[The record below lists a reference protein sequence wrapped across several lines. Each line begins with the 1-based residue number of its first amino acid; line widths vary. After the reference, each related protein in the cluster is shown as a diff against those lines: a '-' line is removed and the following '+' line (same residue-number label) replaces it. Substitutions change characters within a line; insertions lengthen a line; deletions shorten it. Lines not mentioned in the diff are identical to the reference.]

1 MDMARLGV
9 FGAAMIGA
17 ASLQAHR
24 RNCKVP
30 WLAQQALLVVEAFKP
45 NSLQSLSQAQSN
57 LHRKQVTLLFSELN
71 LAGNMLAAGLLGIHS
86 EV

>member
-1 MDMARLGV
+1 
-9 FGAAMIGA
+9 
-17 ASLQAHR
+17 
-24 RNCKVP
+24 VP

-71 LAGNMLAAGLLGIHS
+71 LAGNMLPPGCRYPLGSMIAIYVDDATAMHDTAEGFHQPS
-86 EV
+86 CARR